1 MKSPCICSMG
11 KSLHEHLEHTRGGVH
26 FRCEKGE
33 RTGVTTRRTT
43 EADCII
49 RRNRVLLGR
58 GFSIRGNGVG
68 GPSECHVRTAVHGVR
83 AYPNG
88 TGGRIRRP
96 HSQRQD
102 LRDHVRIRFVE
113 PTRRRLERLGV
124 TDDLLVRYYNVRYC
138 EHGEAMFLEE
148 AVKAREHWDQYVYTT
163 KYNLNNDPN
172 CMNDFGFY
180 ADDAKLPHDPKEG
193 IWAEVPKWYEGN
205 RGKARRIGILV
216 CDPQNQ
222 TRREAQPAVED

>member
-1 MKSPCICSMG
+1 M
-11 KSLHEHLEHTRGGVH
+11 
-26 FRCEKGE
+26 
-33 RTGVTTRRTT
+33 
-43 EADCII
+43 
-49 RRNRVLLGR
+49 
-58 GFSIRGNGVG
+58 
-68 GPSECHVRTAVHGVR
+68 
-83 AYPNG
+83 
-88 TGGRIRRP
+88 
-96 HSQRQD
+96 
-102 LRDHVRIRFVE
+102 
-113 PTRRRLERLGV
+113 